1 MIKLVN
7 RLGTEEQL
15 PLTMALADV
24 PLDRAVP
31 AAALAGA
38 HGSVRVGPTT
48 IQARQITL
56 EGSLYYPDG
65 TMQTKLDELL
75 EFLMESPIEVYRRET
90 DTRCLLAHLAG
101 APQRWMDETEVGL
114 SIGLVALD
122 PFWYGAEVTV
132 GVTGTQSITVAG
144 SAPTYPIITTVGSA
158 AGLTVSNTAT
168 SHSIVVTGVTGVI
181 SIDTNRYTCTVG
193 GVSRLDAVNVAWLQS
208 GFALLP
214 GANAITTNR
223 QLSIKYRPRWY

>member
-38 HGSVRVGPTT
+38 HGSVRVGPATL
-48 IQARQITL
+48 QARQITL
-56 EGSLYYPDG
+56 EGSLYFADG
-65 TMQTKLDELL
+65 TMQAKLDALL
-75 EFLMESPIEVYRRET
+75 AFLMESPIEVYRKET
-90 DTRCLLAHLAG
+90 DTRCLIAHLAG
-101 APQRWMDETEVGL
+101 APQRWIDETEVGL
-114 SIGLVALD
+114 SIALLAPD
-122 PFWYGAEVTV
+122 PHWYGAEVTV
-132 GVTGTQSITVAG
+132 GVTGTEDVVVAG
-144 SAPTYPIITTVGSA
+144 SAPAYPIITTVGSA
-158 AGLTVSNTAT
+158 AGLTVSNAAT
-168 SHSIVVTGVTGVI
+168 TQSIVVTGVTGVI
-181 SIDTNRYTCTVG
+181 SIDANRYTCTVG
-193 GVSRLDAVNVAWLQS
+193 GTSRLDTVNEAWLTS